1 MFRTSI
7 TLLTLVSTLLHAVLG
22 CCAHHGHAQV
32 AETVSTQTIAVVR
45 HSCSCCGHYK
55 PRAGKAA
62 TKESQD
68 GGHDDEHDGH
78 RHSPCDEPSC
88 QLLTVQ
94 KAEVPA
100 ANQLSSHEI
109 ASAVVV
115 FSTDLTLLAQAAERL
130 PNARRSG
137 LPPGLTVRDVTQIR
151 LL

>member
-1 MFRTSI
+1 M
-7 TLLTLVSTLLHAVLG
+7 
-22 CCAHHGHAQV
+22 
-32 AETVSTQTIAVVR
+32 
-45 HSCSCCGHYK
+45 
-55 PRAGKAA
+55 
-62 TKESQD
+62 
-68 GGHDDEHDGH
+68 
-78 RHSPCDEPSC
+78 
-88 QLLTVQ
+88 LTVQ